1 MDDFYLTIDNI
12 INLNSKHFSMIYD
25 LINPYQ
31 YANTYTKIGDAN
43 TKCALRTFAQ
53 ELTLKYE

>member
-1 MDDFYLTIDNI
+1 
-12 INLNSKHFSMIYD
+12 MIYD

-43 TKCALRTFAQ
+43 MKCALRTFEP
-53 ELTLKYE
+53 ELTIKYE